1 MADLTNDMENIYEKA
16 IQLNGWSL
24 NMSEFRRRKVL
35 KYGAVATIGSL
46 AGCSG
51 NGNGG
56 NGNGNGGGNGD
67 GNGNGDG
74 GNGNGDGGN
83 TGDGGDDGSGYPNED
98 MTIISNCPEGSITY
112 GYSVKL
118 ASVIGERE
126 DINVQV
132 EAIGGG
138 SGLRG
143 LGELYNR
150 PADGYTFSSAYTP
163 SQPIAELI
171 NDPGFSVTELTGI
184 TDGGHYTWN
193 VIANPEHEFENFEDM
208 VARYNEG
215 EFNSV
220 GGLGYGH
227 SWHVGMGYMRAN
239 LESGWDWNNLVS
251 FDGSND
257 SIRGT
262 AAGEVPVSTAATSS
276 NLRENVEEGNVDVLA
291 SATSGGDEYL
301 PQAPAWVDDLG
312 YFDMDFLGQVSY
324 AWVAPPDLD
333 DGIQEQ
339 AVEVFSGAIESD
351 EMQSWAEE
359 AERHIY
365 SETRGD
371 DLTDLFATT
380 QEEVQN
386 AVDLQ
391 SLVEQ

>member
-1 MADLTNDMENIYEKA
+1 
-16 IQLNGWSL
+16 
-24 NMSEFRRRKVL
+24 MSEFNRRRVL
-35 KYGAVATIGSL
+35 KYGAVAAAGGL
-46 AGCSG
+46 AGCTGGNG

-56 NGNGNGGGNGD
+56 NGNGNGGN
-67 GNGNGDG
+67 GNGNG
-74 GNGNGDGGN
+74 GNGNGNGNGGT
-83 TGDGGDDGSGYPNED
+83 TGNGNDDGSGYPNED
-98 MTIISNCPEGSITY
+98 MTIISNYPEGSITY

-126 DINVQV
+126 GINVQV
-132 EAIGGG
+132 EAVGGG

-163 SQPIAELI
+163 SQPLAELI

-193 VIANPEHEFENFEDM
+193 VIANPEHEFGSFEDM

-227 SWHVGMGYMRAN
+227 SWHVGMAYMRSE
-239 LESGWDWNNLVS
+239 LESGWDWSNLVS

-262 AAGEVPVSTAATSS
+262 AAGEVPVSTAITSS
-276 NLRENVEEGNVDVLA
+276 NLRENMEEGNVDVLA
-291 SATSGGDEYL
+291 SASAEGDEYL
-301 PQAPAWVDDLG
+301 EEAPAWSDDLG
-312 YFDMDFLGQVSY
+312 YFNMDFLGQVSY

-333 DGIQEQ
+333 PEIQEQ
-339 AVEVFSGAIESD
+339 AVEIFTGAIESD

-359 AERHIY
+359 GERHIY
-365 SETRGD
+365 SEITGD
-371 DLTDLFATT
+371 DLTDHFATT
-380 QEEVQN
+380 QEEIQN

-391 SLVEQ
+391 SLVQE

>member
-1 MADLTNDMENIYEKA
+1 
-16 IQLNGWSL
+16 
-24 NMSEFRRRKVL
+24 MSKYNRRRVL
-35 KYGAVATIGSL
+35 RYGAIAAAGGL
-46 AGCSG
+46 AGCT
-51 NGNGG
+51 GNGG
-56 NGNGNGGGNGD
+56 NGNGNGG
-67 GNGNGDG
+67 NGNGG
-74 GNGNGDGGN
+74 T
-83 TGDGGDDGSGYPNED
+83 TGSGSDNGSGYPSED
-98 MTIISNCPEGSITY
+98 MTIISNYPEGSITY

-184 TDGGHYTWN
+184 SNGGHYTWN
-193 VIANPEHEFENFEDM
+193 VIANPEHEFGSFEDM

-215 EFNSV
+215 EFDAV
-220 GGLGYGH
+220 GGLGFGH
-227 SWHVGMGYMRAN
+227 SWHVGMAYMRAN
-239 LESGWDWNNLVS
+239 LESGWDWNSLVS

-276 NLRENVEEGNVDVLA
+276 NLRENAEEGNIDVLT
-291 SATSGGDEYL
+291 SATSSGDEYL

-312 YFDMDFLGQVSY
+312 YFDMDFLGSINY

-333 DGIQEQ
+333 PDIQEQ
-339 AVEVFSGAIESD
+339 AVEVFQGAIESD
-351 EMQSWAEE
+351 EMQTWADE

-365 SETRGD
+365 ADDPGD
-371 DLTDLFATT
+371 ELTDLFATT
-380 QEEVQN
+380 QEEVQD

-391 SLVEQ
+391 ALVEE